1 MFVGMLDEQ
10 YQDDF
15 LDAANY
21 EDTVCETR
29 DQIELW
35 HCTQSDVLWKR
46 RCRRTR
52 GDGLECKNDGGV
64 DKDFTRLA

>member
-21 EDTVCETR
+21 DDTVFETR

-46 RCRRTR
+46 RCCRTR
-52 GDGLECKNDGGV
+52 GDGRE
-64 DKDFTRLA
+64 